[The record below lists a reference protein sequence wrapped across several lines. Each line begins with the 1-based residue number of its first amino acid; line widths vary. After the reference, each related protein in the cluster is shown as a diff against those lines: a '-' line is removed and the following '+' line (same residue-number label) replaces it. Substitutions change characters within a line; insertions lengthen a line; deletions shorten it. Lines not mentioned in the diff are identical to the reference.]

1 MMFPDIHILEERISY
16 SFRNTTLLTTAITH
30 TSYAHENKTEHNE
43 RLEFLGDAVLGAAV
57 SRLLFM
63 RYPLENEGALSSYRD
78 FLVCEATL
86 ARVARRLD
94 LGAFLLLGK
103 GEIKNG
109 GREKNSILADTTE
122 ALVAAVYLDAGESG
136 ERAAMD
142 LVSRLFQNELSACG
156 QSYDAKSL
164 LKQVVE
170 QGGRERLDYRRVS
183 VTGPAHA
190 PRYIV
195 EALLNSNVI
204 GRGEGGSAHE
214 AEQNAA
220 TEALALFGA
229 RND

>member
-1 MMFPDIHILEERISY
+1 MFPDIHILEERLSY
-16 SFRNTTLLTTAITH
+16 FFRDTELAITALTH

-57 SRLLFM
+57 SRLLYAQ
-63 RYPLENEGALSSYRD
+63 YPLEKEGALSSYRD

-94 LGAFLLLGK
+94 LGSLLRLGK

-109 GREKNSILADTTE
+109 GREKNSILADATE
-122 ALVAAVYLDAGESG
+122 ALVAAVYLDAGENG
-136 ERAAMD
+136 ENAALT
-142 LVSRLFQNELSACG
+142 LVSRLFQNEFSACG
-156 QSYDAKSL
+156 QSCDAKSL
-164 LKQVVE
+164 LQQVVE

-183 VTGPAHA
+183 VAGPAHA
-190 PRYIV
+190 PRYTV

-220 TEALALFGA
+220 REALALFGTK
-229 RND
+229 ND